1 MEFNFYDITTNI
13 LDELSYESKLG
24 KSLKNTLRKFIW
36 EINDIVTSKIVT
48 ETMRKKYNWKT
59 TTTLTL
65 LKKLVEK
72 HFLDAERIN
81 RLTHYRILITK
92 EEYIKFAT
100 RKFLDDI
107 HDGSIESLIK
117 TLLVI
122 S

>member
-1 MEFNFYDITTNI
+1 MSIQKIPES
-13 LDELSYESKLG
+13 ELKVI
-24 KSLKNTLRKFIW
+24 KFIW

>member
-1 MEFNFYDITTNI
+1 MHMQKIPKSEF
-13 LDELSYESKLG
+13 KVM
-24 KSLKNTLRKFIW
+24 KFIW
-36 EINDIVTSKIVT
+36 EISDIVTSKMVT
-48 ETMRKKYNWKT
+48 ETMREKYDWET

-92 EEYIKFAT
+92 EQYTKFVT

-117 TLLVI
+117 SLPKTQKK
-122 S
+122 